1 MDLNV
6 PVINRTF
13 CFSCPMFGGFKR
25 TLDINTCNNIQ
36 DIINRMVCL
45 LEQQLKKEDWYKL
58 TEKLQSIKTLY
69 HIHDYDFGYI
79 LLSDKEYYICNHG
92 CDK

>member
-13 CFSCPMFGGFKR
+13 CFSCPMFGDFKR
-25 TLDINTCNNIQ
+25 TIDINTCNSIQ

-45 LEQQLKKEDWYKL
+45 LEQQLKKENWYKL

-69 HIHDYDFGYI
+69 NIHDYEFGYM
-79 LLSDKEYYICNHG
+79 LLNDNEYYICNHG